1 MRRPLLFSPLLLAAV
16 LLAGCGQK
24 GPLVMPPA
32 RPDVP
37 APAVPPAGQAAPT
50 AIPTP
55 ASSVGTPTPV
65 R

>member
-1 MRRPLLFSPLLLAAV
+1 MRRPLLFSPLLLAV
-16 LLAGCGQK
+16 FLLAGCGQK

-37 APAVPPAGQAAPT
+37 APAVPPAGQVAPT
-50 AIPTP
+50 DNPTP
-55 ASSVGTPTPV
+55 ASSAGTPIPV